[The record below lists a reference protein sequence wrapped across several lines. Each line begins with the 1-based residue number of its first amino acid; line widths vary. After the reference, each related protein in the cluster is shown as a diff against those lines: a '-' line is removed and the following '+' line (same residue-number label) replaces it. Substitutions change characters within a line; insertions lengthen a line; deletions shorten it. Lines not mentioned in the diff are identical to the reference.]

1 MQLVRIENS
10 MRIFPSILLSASLL
24 MTSSN
29 LLASSDFI
37 SYKTPKTKINI
48 TQKSETI
55 MPSPLPSFETKTLK
69 NGLQIV
75 VIPLKNETNVISTDI
90 FYKVGSRNEIMGK
103 TGIAH
108 MLEHMNFKSTKNL
121 PAGEFDKQVKS
132 VGGVNNA
139 STSFDY
145 THYFIKSST
154 DNLKKSI
161 NLYAELMQN
170 LNLKDEEFQPE
181 RDVVTEER
189 RWRTDNSPLGY
200 LYFRLFNNAYLYHP
214 YHWTPIGFMNDIRTW
229 TIKDIR
235 EFHKTYY
242 QPNNAILMVTGDVD
256 PKEVFKRAK
265 KAFGEIKNH
274 GEIPKVK
281 FIEPEQD
288 GAKRVT
294 IHKESEVEMIAIT
307 FHIPDFKDKDQV
319 TLSVISE
326 ILFSGKSSRLYK
338 ELISKKRMVNSVYA
352 YNMENIDPGLFIFL
366 ATCNPGVN
374 AEDVEK
380 ELIEQIE
387 LMKTTKVTKAE
398 LDKVK
403 LNTKSDFIYSLE
415 SSASVANLY
424 GSYLVRGDISPLMS
438 YEADVDKITAKKV
451 QKIAN
456 KYFDFKKSTTVI
468 LKK

>member
-1 MQLVRIENS
+1 M
-10 MRIFPSILLSASLL
+10 PSRKIITTLLLSSSL
-24 MTSSN
+24 M
-29 LLASSDFI
+29 LASSSIDYNKDTYKKKNKQI
-37 SYKTPKTKINI
+37 SENI
-48 TQKSETI
+48 K

-75 VIPLKNETNVISTDI
+75 VIPLHNETNVISTDI
-90 FYKVGSRNEIMGK
+90 FYKVGSRNEVMGK

-132 VGGVNNA
+132 IGGVNNA

-145 THYFIKSST
+145 THYYIKSST

-161 NLYAELMQN
+161 KLYAELMQN
-170 LNLKDEEFQPE
+170 LKLKDEEFQPE

-189 RWRTDNSPLGY
+189 RWRTDNNPLGF

-214 YHWTPIGFMNDIRTW
+214 YHWTPIGFINDIRTW
-229 TIKDIR
+229 TIDDIKD
-235 EFHKTYY
+235 FHKTYY
-242 QPNNAILMVTGDVD
+242 QPNNAILIVTGDVE

-265 KAFGEIKNH
+265 KAFGDIKNN

-281 FIEPEQD
+281 FIEPEQN
-288 GAKRVT
+288 GAKRVM
-294 IHKESEVEMIAIT
+294 IKKDSEVEMIAIT

-319 TLSVISE
+319 TLSVMSE

-338 ELISKKRMVNSVYA
+338 ELVDKKRMVNSVYA
-352 YNMENIDPGLFIFL
+352 YNMENIDPGLFIFM
-366 ATCNPGVN
+366 ATCNPGVK

-380 ELIEQIE
+380 ELIAQIE
-387 LMKTTKVTKAE
+387 LMKDTKVTKKE

-403 LNTKSDFIYSLE
+403 VNTKSDFIYSLE
-415 SSASVANLY
+415 SSTSVANLY
-424 GSYLVRGDISPLMS
+424 GSYLVRGDITPLMT
-438 YEADVDKITAKKV
+438 YEDDVNKVTAKKI
-451 QKIAN
+451 QDAAN
-456 KYFDFKKSTTVI
+456 KYFNFDKSTTVI
-468 LKK
+468 LKKGE

>member
-1 MQLVRIENS
+1 MIKIKLLTVL
-10 MRIFPSILLSASLL
+10 LLSSSLAFSAS
-24 MTSSN
+24 
-29 LLASSDFI
+29 FI
-37 SYKTPKTKINI
+37 EYKHIQKQETNKQTKERI
-48 TQKSETI
+48 K
-55 MPSPLPSFETKTLK
+55 MPSPLPSYETKTLK
-69 NGLQIV
+69 NGLEIV

-90 FYKVGSRNEIMGK
+90 FYKVGSRNEVMGK

-132 VGGVNNA
+132 IGGVNNA

-145 THYFIKSST
+145 THYYIKSST

-189 RWRTDNSPLGY
+189 RWRTDNNPLGY

-229 TIKDIR
+229 TIDDIKK
-235 EFHKTYY
+235 FHKTYY
-242 QPNNAILMVTGDVD
+242 QPNNAILIVTGDVE

-265 KAFGEIKNH
+265 KAFGDIKNS

-288 GAKRVT
+288 GAKRV
-294 IHKESEVEMIAIT
+294 IVHKDSEVEMLAIT
-307 FHIPDFKDKDQV
+307 FHIPNFKHADQV
-319 TLSVISE
+319 TLSVMSE

-338 ELISKKRMVNSVYA
+338 ELVDKKRLVNSVYA
-352 YNMENIDPGLFIFL
+352 YNMENIDPGLFIFM
-366 ATCNPGVN
+366 ATCNPGVK
-374 AEDVEK
+374 AETVEAEILK
-380 ELIEQIE
+380 EIEN
-387 LMKTTKVTKAE
+387 MKSTKVTKEE

-403 LNTKSDFIYSLE
+403 VNTKADFIYSLE
-415 SSASVANLY
+415 SSTSIANLY
-424 GSYLVRGDISPLMS
+424 GSYLVRGDITPLMT
-438 YEADVDKITAKKV
+438 YEDDVKKVTAKKI
-451 QKIAN
+451 QDAAK
-456 KYFDFKKSTTVI
+456 KYFNFDKSTTLI
-468 LKK
+468 LKKK